1 MYIDVY
7 LIKLFTL
14 YKYDENFPRY
24 LLLINMGV
32 NVRFYSTSGFTAH
45 YNSFAHILT
54 LETVRFYNPVI
65 T

>member
-14 YKYDENFPRY
+14 YKYDKNFPRY

-32 NVRFYSTSGFTAH
+32 NVRFYSTSGFTALDDIVKGT
-45 YNSFAHILT
+45 NLKI
-54 LETVRFYNPVI
+54 
-65 T
+65 